1 MHQLSSAELISVIAL
16 TAVFVWVMA
25 THSAK
30 RQIRKA
36 VHIETRAKAN
46 ALEPMQQENRELRA
60 LVERQEDRIR
70 TLETIATDPSERTA
84 RAIEA
89 LR

>member
-1 MHQLSSAELISVIAL
+1 MSVIAL
-16 TAVFVWVMA
+16 TAVFAWVIA
-25 THSAK
+25 THWTK
-30 RQIRKA
+30 RQMRKA
-36 VHIETRAKAN
+36 AYVEGRTKAN
-46 ALEPMQQENRELRA
+46 ALEPMQQENGELRA

-89 LR
+89 LQ